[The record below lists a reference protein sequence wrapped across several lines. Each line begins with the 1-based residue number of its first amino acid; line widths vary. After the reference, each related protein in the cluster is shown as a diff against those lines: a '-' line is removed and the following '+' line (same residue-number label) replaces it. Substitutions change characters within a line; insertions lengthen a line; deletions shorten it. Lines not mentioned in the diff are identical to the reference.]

1 MKFTCYTKELQS
13 FFKKFDI
20 KKLQRI
26 ALEASN
32 NHLHFHAIGER
43 GAKYEIYGADSSP
56 NIIEDGWCALG
67 AKPQIFKTISGLK
80 GDEFVTWETDPTHG
94 KYTVT
99 IGTRKWTSVMGEFE
113 DVYSFPSEMKFVGV
127 IPNGAVLDTP
137 STSQYETMPIIIKPR
152 LGYTQTFI
160 IESYMCKMVRYDV
173 NASVEDEPIYLRTKE
188 IEIPKGW
195 KSTPI
200 GVYRGTPF
208 RFWALTARVETI
220 VLSGSDGVYYKY
232 TPLEN
237 PGVTSIASLVRMFDL
252 AELDK
257 ATVKTKDLIRV
268 LKTAKLYAKKKNIA
282 NLWIEPELDEVAMSV
297 EWLEDRALDY
307 DGAPAEIEELGWM
320 KKTRVVVN
328 NLLGIV
334 KSFPDSDELRVEIG
348 EDSIFISTINRDVR
362 TLLAPSNL

>member
-20 KKLQRI
+20 KKLPHI

-32 NHLHFHAIGER
+32 NHLHLHAIGDR
-43 GAKYEIYGADSSP
+43 VGSYEVYGADSSP
-56 NIIEDGWCALG
+56 NIIEEGWCTLG
-67 AKPQIFKTISGLK
+67 ENPPIFKTIAGLK
-80 GDEFVTWETDPTHG
+80 GNDLVTWETDPTHG
-94 KYTVT
+94 RYTVT
-99 IGTRKWTSVMGEFE
+99 VGTHKWNSKMGEFE
-113 DVYSFPSEMKFVGV
+113 DIYSFPSETKFVGV
-127 IPNGAVLDTP
+127 IPNGAALDTP
-137 STSQYETMPIIIKPR
+137 STSQYATMPIIIKPR

-173 NASVEDEPIYLRTKE
+173 NTSVEDEPIYLRTKE

-195 KSTPI
+195 KSAP
-200 GVYRGTPF
+200 VFVSKGTPF
-208 RFWALTARVETI
+208 RFWALTAKVETI
-220 VLSGSDGVYYKY
+220 VLSSCDGVYYKY

-237 PGVTSIASLVRMFDL
+237 PGVANIASLIKMFDL
-252 AELDK
+252 NELDK
-257 ATVKTKDLIRV
+257 ATVGTKDLIRV

-282 NLWIEPELDEVAMSV
+282 NLWIDTELDEVAMSV

-307 DGAPAEIEELGWM
+307 DGAPAEIEELGCM
-320 KKTRVVVN
+320 KKTRVVIN

-334 KSFPDSDELRVEIG
+334 KSFPDSDRLRVEIG

-362 TLLAPSNL
+362 TLLAPSNI

>member
-1 MKFTCYTKELQS
+1 MKFTCYLKELQS

-20 KKLQRI
+20 KKLPHV

-32 NHLHFHAIGER
+32 NRLHFHAIGDR
-43 GAKYEIYGADSSP
+43 VGSYEVYGADSSP

-67 AKPQIFKTISGLK
+67 KNPPIFKTILGLK
-80 GDEFVTWETDPTHG
+80 GNDFVTWETFPNRVN
-94 KYTVT
+94 YTVT
-99 IGTRKWTSVMGEFE
+99 IGSRKWNSIMYEVE
-113 DVYSFPSEMKFVGV
+113 DIYSFPSDMKFVGV

-137 STSQYETMPIIIKPR
+137 STSNYTTMPIIIKPR

-173 NASVEDEPIYLRTKE
+173 NTSVEDEPIYLRTQE

-208 RFWALTARVETI
+208 KFWALTVRVETI
-220 VLSGSDGVYYKY
+220 VLSGSDGVCYKY
-232 TPLEN
+232 TPLEK
-237 PGVTSIASLVRMFDL
+237 PGVTSIASLIKMFDL
-252 AELDK
+252 EELDK
-257 ATVKTKDLIRV
+257 ATVGTKDLIRV

-282 NLWIEPELDEVAMSV
+282 NLWIDTELDEVAMSV

-320 KKTRVVVN
+320 KQTRVVVN

-334 KSFPDSDELRVEIG
+334 KAFPDSDRLRIELG
-348 EDSIFISTINRDVR
+348 EDSIFVSTINRDVR
-362 TLLAPSNL
+362 VLLAPSNL

>member
-80 GDEFVTWETDPTHG
+80 GNEFVTWETDPTHG

-99 IGTRKWTSVMGEFE
+99 IGTRKWTSVMDEFE
-113 DVYSFPSEMKFVGV
+113 DVYSYFSGMKFVGI
-127 IPNGAVLDTP
+127 IPNCAVLETP
-137 STSQYETMPIIIKPR
+137 STSQYTTMPIIVKPR
-152 LGYTQTFI
+152 QGYTQTFI
-160 IESYMCKMVRYDV
+160 IESYMCKMVRYEV
-173 NASVEDEPIYLRTKE
+173 NTSVEDEPVYLRTQD

-195 KSTPI
+195 KSTPVS
-200 GVYRGTPF
+200 VYKGTPF
-208 RFWALTARVETI
+208 KFWAVNTRIETI
-220 VLSGSDGVYYKY
+220 VLCGCDGVCYKY
-232 TPLEN
+232 LPLEN
-237 PGVTSIASLVRMFDL
+237 PAVTSIASLVRMFDL

-282 NLWIEPELDEVAMSV
+282 NLWIDTELEEVAMSV
-297 EWLEDRALDY
+297 EWIEDRALDY
-307 DGAPAEIEELGWM
+307 DGAPAKIEELGCM
-320 KKTRVVVN
+320 KQTRVVIN

-348 EDSIFISTINRDVR
+348 EDSIFISTMNRDVR
-362 TLLAPSNL
+362 VLLAPSNI